1 MKILN
6 VRPIYGNKVEIKYM
20 IDGVKRRL
28 YVDEEADSGAI
39 CEAMEKSFIQE
50 LRRRMSTAWRTYE
63 RATHDP
69 MPEPLD
75 WAVKPVKGH
84 ITAGEVMDKRAEKEV
99 GMLKEAAAA
108 AEPESL
114 SDVMEK
120 LRKFTTLEDSFK

>member
-28 YVDEEADSGAI
+28 YVDKEADPNII
-39 CEAMEKSFIQE
+39 CETMEKAFIQE
-50 LRRRMSTAWRTYE
+50 LRRRMATAWRTYE

-69 MPEPLD
+69 MPEPISFMTSVD
-75 WAVKPVKGH
+75 
-84 ITAGEVMDKRAEKEV
+84 ERAEKEV

-114 SDVMEK
+114 SDVMET
-120 LRKFTTLEDSFK
+120 LRKLTTLGDSIK